1 MGCVRKSWR
10 LAVEWFGDLTKG
22 AHVMAIIDSPL
33 AAIKSGRW
41 PIAGLQ
47 ILDIGCGE
55 GGLAKQLVAEG
66 GNVSGIDPGT
76 EAIQTA
82 AAMVPQ
88 AKFVVGVAE
97 SLPFDDAAFDIATMM
112 NALHHVP
119 EAAMGAALHEA
130 ARVLK
135 PGGVLI
141 VIEPM
146 ASGNFFEALR
156 LVEDET
162 YVRKA
167 AQAAIEAA
175 VSSGEF
181 LQARTLNYVRRE
193 VFDTAVHFLERIIA
207 VDPARREVVEG
218 NQYAITEAVISA
230 AHRDKDGK
238 LVFDQPIKV
247 DILEGP

>member
-1 MGCVRKSWR
+1 
-10 LAVEWFGDLTKG
+10 
-22 AHVMAIIDSPL
+22 MAIIDSPL
-33 AAIKSGRW
+33 AAIKSVRW

-55 GGLAKQLVAEG
+55 GGLARQLVAEG

-82 AAMVPQ
+82 AAIVPQ
-88 AKFVVGVAE
+88 AKFVMGVAE
-97 SLPFDDAAFDIATMM
+97 DLPFNDAGFDIAIMM

-119 EAAMGAALHEA
+119 EAVMGVALREA

-141 VIEPM
+141 VIEPL

-167 AQAAIEAA
+167 AQAAIETL
-175 VSSGEF
+175 VSSGD
-181 LQARTLNYVRRE
+181 LVLARTLNYLRRE
-193 VFDTAVHFLERIIA
+193 EFDTASQFLERIIA
-207 VDPARREVVEG
+207 VDPARREVVEH
-218 NQYAITEAVISA
+218 NQYAITEAVLAA
-230 AHRDKDGK
+230 AHHDRDGR
-238 LVFDQPIKV
+238 LIFDQPVKV
-247 DILEGP
+247 DILRPA